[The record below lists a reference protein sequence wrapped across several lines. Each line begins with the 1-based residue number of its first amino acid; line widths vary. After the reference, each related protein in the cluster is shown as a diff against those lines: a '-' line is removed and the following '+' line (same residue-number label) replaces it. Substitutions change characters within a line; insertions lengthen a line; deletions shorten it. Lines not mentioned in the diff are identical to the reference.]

1 MTKTVMH
8 FANMSAWSDNL
19 CEREFRYKCF
29 MTILVLKVKLLL
41 RYKVIFLKEKKMNT
55 IIAPFCQT
63 TQHAIA
69 IYNEH

>member
-1 MTKTVMH
+1 MTKTAMH
-8 FANMSAWSDNL
+8 FANMSAWSNNL
-19 CEREFRYKCF
+19 CDREFRYKCF

-55 IIAPFCQT
+55 TKVPFSQT

-69 IYNEH
+69 IYSEH